1 MLVWYV
7 LKIKCLQNQKLL
19 PEKSCN
25 DKNVKNNTNTNEK
38 LNFKQIFNT

>member
-1 MLVWYV
+1 MFT
-7 LKIKCLQNQKLL
+7 KLQNQKLL

-25 DKNVKNNTNTNEK
+25 DKNVKNNTITNEN